1 MDIYAANT
9 PGQDMDITGL
19 PDGAYALVSRV
30 NPGGVL
36 YKSDVQ
42 NNIAITLIELSG
54 DPVIFLRSTSNL
66 PPPVSSS

>member
-1 MDIYAANT
+1 
-9 PGQDMDITGL
+9 
-19 PDGAYALVSRV
+19 
-30 NPGGVL
+30 VL